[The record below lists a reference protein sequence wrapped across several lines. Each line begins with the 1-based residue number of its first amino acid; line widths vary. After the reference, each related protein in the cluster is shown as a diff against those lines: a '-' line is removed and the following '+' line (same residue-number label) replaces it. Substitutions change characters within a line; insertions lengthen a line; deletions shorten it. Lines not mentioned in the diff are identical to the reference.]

1 VANRARVLPAR
12 SAVAG
17 LKGAGSIGYSR
28 GLGAYGIPRM
38 RPSIALQRHRHAIRQ
53 IIERHHGKNAR
64 VFGSVLHGQD
74 TDESDLDILID
85 TTEETSL
92 FDIGAMQVELTELL
106 GVKVDVLTPGAL
118 PARWKMRVLNEARA
132 V

>member
-1 VANRARVLPAR
+1 M
-12 SAVAG
+12 
-17 LKGAGSIGYSR
+17 K
-28 GLGAYGIPRM
+28 
-38 RPSIALQRHRHAIRQ
+38 PSVALQQHRDAIRR
-53 IIERHHGKNAR
+53 IVERHHAKNAR

-92 FDIGAMQVELTELL
+92 FDIGAIRVELMELL
-106 GVKVDVLTPGAL
+106 GVEVDVLTPGAL
-118 PARWKMRVLNEARA
+118 PDRWKMEVLAEARA